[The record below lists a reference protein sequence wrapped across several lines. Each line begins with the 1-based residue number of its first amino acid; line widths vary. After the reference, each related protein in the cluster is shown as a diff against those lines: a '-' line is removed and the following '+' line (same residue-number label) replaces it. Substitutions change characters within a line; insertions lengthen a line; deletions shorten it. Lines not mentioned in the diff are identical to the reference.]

1 MDSVLE
7 LSYAL
12 DTFYFL
18 VCGALVMWM
27 AAGFSM
33 LESGLVRAKNTAE
46 ILTKN
51 VGLYSIASIMY
62 MLCGYGIMYGDGN
75 GIIPAI
81 SMLTSADNAAA
92 DVIAGGDDAPYYSAL
107 SDFFFQ
113 VVFVATAMSIV
124 SGAVAER
131 MKLWAFFLFAVVM
144 TGFIYPV
151 QGYWK
156 WGGGFLDE
164 AGFLDFAGSGV
175 VHMTG
180 AAAALAGVLLL
191 GPRKGKYGAR
201 GEVRAIP
208 GANLPLA
215 ALGTLILWLGWFGF
229 NGGSELKVS
238 DVGEANAVALV
249 FVNTNMAAAGG
260 LVAALILARLWFGKA
275 DLTMALNGAL
285 AGLVAI
291 TAEPL
296 TPAPM
301 LATGIGAI
309 GGLLVVGS
317 IVTLDRVFK
326 IDDPVGAISVHGVV
340 GIWGLLAVLLS
351 NPDATLGAQLLG
363 IATIFA
369 WVFGTAFVAWL
380 VIKIVMGIRVSE
392 QEEFEGVDI
401 GECGLEAYP
410 EFRSSSDLGGGS
422 SPAAPTGRTA
432 VAASLATQG

>member
-1 MDSVLE
+1 MEQITQISGQVTE
-7 LSYAL
+7 LAYAL

-27 AAGFSM
+27 AAGFTM

-51 VGLYSIASIMY
+51 VGLYSIACIMY
-62 MLCGYGIMYGDGN
+62 MLCGYAIMYPGD
-75 GIIPAI
+75 
-81 SMLTSADNAAA
+81 DF
-92 DVIAGGDDAPYYSAL
+92 AGGWFNALANIGILGSSDNSVETVMAGDAYYSGL

-131 MKLWAFFLFAVVM
+131 MKLWAFFLFAVVL

-151 QGYWK
+151 QGFWK
-156 WGGGFLDE
+156 WGGGWLQE

-175 VHMTG
+175 VHLCG

-191 GPRKGKYGAR
+191 GARKGKYGPQ
-201 GEVRAIP
+201 GQVNAIP

-215 ALGTLILWLGWFGF
+215 AIGTLILWLGWFGF
-229 NGGSELKVS
+229 NGGSQLQVTG
-238 DVGEANAVALV
+238 VGNANAVALI

-260 LVAALILARLWFGKA
+260 LVFALLLSRLWFGKA

-296 TPAPM
+296 TPSP
-301 LATGIGAI
+301 LAATAIGAI

-317 IVTLDRVFK
+317 IVTLDKLK

-340 GIWGLLAVLLS
+340 GIWGLLAVCFT
-351 NPDATLGAQLLG
+351 NPEASLVAQLKGLFG
-363 IATIFA
+363 IFF
-369 WVFGTAFVAWL
+369 WVFLTSLAVWFVIKL
-380 VIKIVMGIRVSE
+380 VIGIRVSE
-392 QEEFEGVDI
+392 EEEYEGVDI

-410 EFRSSSDLGGGS
+410 EFTK
-422 SPAAPTGRTA
+422 AE
-432 VAASLATQG
+432 